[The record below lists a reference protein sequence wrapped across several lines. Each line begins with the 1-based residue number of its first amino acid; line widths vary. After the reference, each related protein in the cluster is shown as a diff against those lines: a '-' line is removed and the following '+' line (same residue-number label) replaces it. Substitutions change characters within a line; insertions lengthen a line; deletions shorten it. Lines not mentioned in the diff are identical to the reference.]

1 MTPEHDIPADL
12 IRSSRFRAER
22 EENWKKLDELV
33 SRAEK
38 SGVQSLGYGNT
49 MALASLYRQA
59 MSSLSLA
66 RAISMD
72 KALETYLAA
81 LCARAYLVVY
91 APQESIRGVTSRF
104 LSRRIPQAVR
114 RSWFPILLGF
124 FMMIF
129 GAVVAHIL
137 YRQDPSWFFTFVP
150 GGLADGRTPEAS
162 VDYLRSTLFDDGDQ
176 NHENL
181 AVFSTF
187 LFSHNT
193 QIAILIFALGVFAAL
208 PSFVLTFYNGLVLG
222 AFVTMF
228 ADAGLGFEAFGWLS
242 IHGVTEIS
250 AIAIACGGGARLGL
264 AVLEPGS
271 CSRSEALYRAGRDA
285 VTLIILAGLM
295 LIAAAMIEG
304 FLRQLVQ
311 DTIWRLIVGWGI
323 GALWL
328 AWFLLGGRED
338 LPDGLNGDKE
348 SAGT

>member
-1 MTPEHDIPADL
+1 MSVEQDIPADL

-22 EENWKKLDELV
+22 EENWKKLEALV

-38 SGVQSLGYGNT
+38 TGVQNLGYENT

-59 MSSLSLA
+59 MNSLSLA

-72 KALETYLAA
+72 KALENYLAA

-91 APQESIRGVTSRF
+91 APQETIRGVTSRF
-104 LSRRIPQAVR
+104 LSQRVPQAVR
-114 RSWFPILLGF
+114 RSWVPILLGF

-137 YRQDPSWFFTFVP
+137 YRQDPGWFFTLVP
-150 GGLADGRTPEAS
+150 GGLSDGRTPEAS
-162 VDYLRSTLFDDGDQ
+162 AEYLRSTLFDDGSQDG
-176 NHENL
+176 EEL

-208 PSFVLTFYNGLVLG
+208 PSFILTFYNGLILG

-228 ADAGLGFEAFGWLS
+228 ADAGLGVEVFGWLS

-271 CSRSEALYRAGRDA
+271 YSRGEALYRAGRDA

-295 LIAAAMIEG
+295 LIAAALIEG

-311 DTIWRLIVGWGI
+311 GTATRLLIGWGI
-323 GALWL
+323 GACWL
-328 AWFLLGGRED
+328 AWFILGGR
-338 LPDGLNGDKE
+338 
-348 SAGT
+348 GTDDSKRAPVR